1 LERKS
6 TLGNNKD
13 MPKAVILAAGHGKR
27 LLPHTEERPK
37 PLILVSGR
45 PILEHV
51 IRTLKSVGIK
61 EFILITGYLCYAIQR
76 YFGDGS
82 KLGVNIQYVENPSYP
97 RGNATSVA
105 VAQKLLG
112 NDEVFFLSMADHLM
126 DRHIVERALKNIDR
140 QPLLCVDMT
149 PSSFFHVKEA
159 TTVLVGSDGY
169 IKNIGKNIS
178 EWNGLDTGL
187 FLLDTAI
194 FDVINRMESQQAPL
208 VLSQC
213 MGEMIKSCGLWA
225 CDVSGFFWLDIDTQK
240 DIALANEKCDL

>member
-1 LERKS
+1 
-6 TLGNNKD
+6 
-13 MPKAVILAAGHGKR
+13 MILAAGHGER

-37 PLILVSGR
+37 PLLLVSGR

-51 IRTLKSVGIK
+51 IRTLRSVGIK
-61 EFILITGYLCYAIQR
+61 EFILVTGYLGCAIQR

-82 KLGVNIQYVENPSYP
+82 KLGVNIQYVENPSYL
-97 RGNATSVA
+97 RGNATSLA

-140 QPLLCVDMT
+140 QPLLCVDMK
-149 PSSFFHVKEA
+149 PSSFFQVQEA
-159 TTVLVGSDGY
+159 TKVLVGSDGY
-169 IKNIGKNIS
+169 IKDIGKKIP

-187 FLLDTAI
+187 FLLDDTI
-194 FDVINRMESQQAPL
+194 FDVINNMKNRQNPL

-240 DIALANEKCDL
+240 DITLANEKVDL